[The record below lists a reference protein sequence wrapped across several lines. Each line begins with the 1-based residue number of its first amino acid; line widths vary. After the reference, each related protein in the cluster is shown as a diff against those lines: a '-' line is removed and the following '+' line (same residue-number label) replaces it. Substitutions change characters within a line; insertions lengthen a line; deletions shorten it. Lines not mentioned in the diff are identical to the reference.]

1 MPEWIQAGRC
11 FVIAEAGS
19 NHNGSLDNARR
30 LIEVAADAGAD
41 AVKFQV
47 FRARRMYPRTAGV
60 SDYLGLPIPIYDVI
74 EEMEMPYEW
83 LPLLADECRDAGI
96 SFMATPFDEESA
108 DRIDPFVDA
117 HKVASYELTH
127 TPLLEHV
134 ARKGRPVILSTG
146 TADLI
151 EVGEAAAA
159 IRAAGDPPLTLMQCT
174 AAYPAPFA
182 ALQLR
187 AIVTMREA
195 FGLPVG
201 LSDHSRDAL
210 VAPVAAVALGAAAI
224 EKHFTLSNDLPGPD
238 HRFAL
243 EPPELDLMVEAIRH
257 AELALGDGRKVTEP
271 AERELHAFARRAIFA
286 VVPIAAG
293 QVFTADNV
301 AVLRCGKLEHG
312 LAPRELPSV
321 LGRRAA
327 RDLMPDSP
335 IALDDVA

>member
-1 MPEWIQAGRC
+1 MRIKVGERWIGTGEPC
-11 FVIAEAGS
+11 YVIAEAGS

-60 SDYLGLPIPIYDVI
+60 SDYLGLPIPIYGVI
-74 EEMEMPYEW
+74 EELEMPYDW
-83 LPLLADECRDAGI
+83 LPLLADECRAAGI
-96 SFMATPFDEESA
+96 LFMATPFDEESA
-108 DRIDPFVDA
+108 DRIDPFVGA
-117 HKVASYELTH
+117 HKIASHELTH

-146 TADLI
+146 AADLM
-151 EVGEAAAA
+151 EVGEAVAALG
-159 IRAAGDPPLTLMQCT
+159 AAGDPPLTLMQCT

-201 LSDHSRDAL
+201 LSDHSRDPF
-210 VAPVAAVALGAAAI
+210 VAPVAAIALGAAAI

-257 AELALGDGRKVTEP
+257 AELALGDGRKVIEP
-271 AERELHAFARRAIFA
+271 AERELHA
-286 VVPIAAG
+286 
-293 QVFTADNV
+293 
-301 AVLRCGKLEHG
+301 
-312 LAPRELPSV
+312 
-321 LGRRAA
+321 
-327 RDLMPDSP
+327 
-335 IALDDVA
+335 

>member
-1 MPEWIQAGRC
+1 MPDRC

-60 SDYLGLPIPIYDVI
+60 SDYLGLPIPIYGVI
-74 EEMEMPYEW
+74 EELEMPYDW
-83 LPLLADECRDAGI
+83 LPLLADECRAAGI
-96 SFMATPFDEESA
+96 LFMATPFDEESA
-108 DRIDPFVDA
+108 DRIDPFVGA
-117 HKVASYELTH
+117 HKIASHELTH

-146 TADLI
+146 AADLM
-151 EVGEAAAA
+151 EVGEAVAALG
-159 IRAAGDPPLTLMQCT
+159 AAGDPPLTLMQCT

-201 LSDHSRDAL
+201 LSDHSRDPF
-210 VAPVAAVALGAAAI
+210 VAPVAAIALGAAAI

-257 AELALGDGRKVTEP
+257 AELALGDGRKVIEP
-271 AERELHAFARRAIFA
+271 AERELHA
-286 VVPIAAG
+286 
-293 QVFTADNV
+293 
-301 AVLRCGKLEHG
+301 
-312 LAPRELPSV
+312 
-321 LGRRAA
+321 
-327 RDLMPDSP
+327 
-335 IALDDVA
+335 

>member
-1 MPEWIQAGRC
+1 MRDHC

-47 FRARRMYPRTAGV
+47 FRAGRMYPRTAGV
-60 SDYLGLPIPIYDVI
+60 SDYLGLPTPIYDVI
-74 EEMEMPYEW
+74 EEMEMSYEW
-83 LPLLADECRDAGI
+83 LPILADECRAAGI
-96 SFMATPFDEESA
+96 LFMATPFDEESA
-108 DRIDPFVDA
+108 DRIDPFVGA
-117 HKVASYELTH
+117 HKIASYELTH
-127 TPLLEHV
+127 TPLLQHV

-146 TADLI
+146 TADLT
-151 EVGEAAAA
+151 EVGEAVTA
-159 IRAAGDPPLTLMQCT
+159 IREAGNPQLMLMQCT

-187 AIVTMREA
+187 AMRTMRNTFA
-195 FGLPVG
+195 LPVG
-201 LSDHSRDAL
+201 LSDHSRDPF
-210 VAPVAAVALGAAAI
+210 VAPIAAIALGAAAI

-243 EPPELDLMVEAIRH
+243 EPPELELMVEAIRN
-257 AELALGDGRKVTEP
+257 AEVALGDGRKETEP

-286 VVPIAAG
+286 IAPIAAG
-293 QVFTADNV
+293 QEFTADNV

-312 LAPRELPSV
+312 LPPKELPSV

-327 RDLMPDSP
+327 RDLTPDSP
-335 IALDDVA
+335 ILDDDVA

>member
-1 MPEWIQAGRC
+1 MPDHC

-47 FRARRMYPRTAGV
+47 FRANRMYPRTAGV
-60 SDYLGLPIPIYDVI
+60 SDYLGLQTSIYDVI

-83 LPLLADECRDAGI
+83 LPQLSDECRGAGI
-96 SFMATPFDEESA
+96 LFMATPFDEESA
-108 DRIDPFVDA
+108 DRIDPFVGA
-117 HKVASYELTH
+117 HKIASYELTH

-146 TADLI
+146 TADLD
-151 EVGEAAAA
+151 EVGEAVTA
-159 IRAAGDPPLTLMQCT
+159 IRAAGNPPLTLMQCT

-187 AIVTMREA
+187 AMRTMRNA
-195 FGLPVG
+195 FALPVG
-201 LSDHSRDAL
+201 LSDHSRDPF
-210 VAPVAAVALGAAAI
+210 VAPVAAVALGAAVI

-243 EPPELDLMVEAIRH
+243 EPPELELMVEAIRNT
-257 AELALGDGRKVTEP
+257 EIALGDGRKETEP

-286 VVPIAAG
+286 IVPIAAG
-293 QVFTADNV
+293 QEFTADNV

-312 LAPRELPSV
+312 LPPRELPEV

-327 RDLMPDSP
+327 RDLTPDSP
-335 IALDDVA
+335 ILHEDVA